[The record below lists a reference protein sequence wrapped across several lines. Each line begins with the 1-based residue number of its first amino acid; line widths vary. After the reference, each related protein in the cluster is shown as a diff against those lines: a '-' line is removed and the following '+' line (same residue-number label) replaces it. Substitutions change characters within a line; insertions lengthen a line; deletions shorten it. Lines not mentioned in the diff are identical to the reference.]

1 MSKQIK
7 NMLLG
12 SMAAAGLVAVTA
24 VVDMV
29 LGIPYS
35 GKMVFDIMFLI
46 SAAVVI
52 YMGYDVLKEST

>member
-12 SMAAAGLVAVTA
+12 SMAASGLVAVTA

-35 GKMVFDIMFLI
+35 GKLTFDIMFLI

>member
-12 SMAAAGLVAVTA
+12 SMAASGLVAVTA
-24 VVDMV
+24 VVDMI
-29 LGIPYS
+29 LGIPYA
-35 GKMVFDIMFLI
+35 GKMTFDIMFLV

>member
-35 GKMVFDIMFLI
+35 GKMIFDIMFLI

>member
-12 SMAAAGLVAVTA
+12 SMAASGLVAVTA
-24 VVDMV
+24 IVDMV

-46 SAAVVI
+46 SAAVII
-52 YMGYDVLKEST
+52 YMGYEVLKEST

>member
-12 SMAAAGLVAVTA
+12 SMAASGIVAVTA
-24 VVDMV
+24 IVDMV

-35 GKMVFDIMFLI
+35 GMVLFDIMFLI
-46 SAAVVI
+46 SAAIII

>member
-12 SMAAAGLVAVTA
+12 SMAASGLVAVTA

-35 GKMVFDIMFLI
+35 GELTFDIMFLI